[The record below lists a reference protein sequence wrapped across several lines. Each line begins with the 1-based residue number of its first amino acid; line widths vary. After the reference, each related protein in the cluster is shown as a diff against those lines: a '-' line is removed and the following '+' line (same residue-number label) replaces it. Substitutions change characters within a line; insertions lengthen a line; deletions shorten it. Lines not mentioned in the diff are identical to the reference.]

1 MTNQES
7 QITPTSE
14 QAGGLVGSP
23 IMDRFDMRL
32 LETPSRAR
40 PPTCPVRGCRE
51 RLVHAATSP
60 MSVLFC
66 PRHALRIHSATRTF
80 VYFNGTSV
88 EDKKRAATRNLWF
101 NAGYFVEHILGNA
114 HKAESHRFC
123 HETSEDALTW
133 NVFSMLESTNCLGH
147 VLRWMLPNMFS
158 DPPTNVE
165 LYLWGLRVSAEEP
178 PPNGQFVPL
187 IHARKAFEKGIR
199 RFHTEPDIML
209 LVPGRALVLVEA
221 KFTSGNTIA
230 AKSGDADGEK
240 PKTRAGILHRYSPT
254 LLPQPTLLRDV
265 AEGPFFTQLYRNLVF
280 AVHMAAE
287 IGTEW
292 AFGNLTSKRQTGL
305 RASRTE
311 YTDPKAFV
319 LSLLPP
325 DMHDRFVQPTWEAL
339 EAAVIRPRNSLG
351 DLAEY
356 LRYKS
361 AHCEEAF
368 AISGAA
374 VNKLAAGDAG
384 IASQLT
390 IGHHWPGVPEPER

>member
-1 MTNQES
+1 
-7 QITPTSE
+7 
-14 QAGGLVGSP
+14 
-23 IMDRFDMRL
+23 
-32 LETPSRAR
+32 
-40 PPTCPVRGCRE
+40 
-51 RLVHAATSP
+51 

-66 PRHALRIHSATRTF
+66 RRHALRIHSASRTF
-80 VYFNGTSV
+80 VYFNGTSA
-88 EDKKRAATRNLWF
+88 EDKKKAALRNLWF
-101 NAGYFVEHILGNA
+101 NSEFFVEHILGNA

-123 HETSEDALTW
+123 YETSEDALTW
-133 NVFSMLESTNCLGH
+133 NVFSMLESTNSLGH
-147 VLRWMLPNMFS
+147 VLRWMLPNMFPE
-158 DPPTNVE
+158 PPIDVE
-165 LYLWGLRVSAEEP
+165 LYLWGLRVSAKDA
-178 PPNGQFVPL
+178 PPNGQFAPL
-187 IHARKAFEKGIR
+187 IRARRVFEKGIR

-230 AKSGDADGEK
+230 AESGDADGEK
-240 PKTRAGILHRYSPT
+240 PRTRAGILHRYSPA
-254 LLPQPTLLRDV
+254 LLPQPTPIGDA

-292 AFGNLTSKRQTGL
+292 AFGNLTSKRQTDL
-305 RASRTE
+305 RSSRAE
-311 YTDPKAFV
+311 YMDPKAFV

-325 DMHDRFVQPTWEAL
+325 DMHGRFVQPTWEAL
-339 EAAVIRPRNSLG
+339 EAAVIRPRNGLC

-374 VNKLAAGDAG
+374 V
-384 IASQLT
+384 
-390 IGHHWPGVPEPER
+390 